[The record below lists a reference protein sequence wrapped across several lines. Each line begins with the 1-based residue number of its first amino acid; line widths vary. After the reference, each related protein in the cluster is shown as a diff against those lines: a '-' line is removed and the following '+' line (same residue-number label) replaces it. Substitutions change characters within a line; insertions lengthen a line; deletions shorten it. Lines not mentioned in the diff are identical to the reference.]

1 MHWKKIHLLRKDAF
15 IFGKTSC
22 RIELNRRF
30 SRRTLVL
37 PLWLV
42 NRNVDIHRPSR
53 VTSECYGRGIL
64 SIADVSES
72 KIKTSATTVTNV
84 LQKSQISSANMSILK
99 SHLSLTNVEIK
110 IFDWEM
116 IVDDALKE
124 DGATEVWELP
134 WKSLPAYPSPVLH
147 KCGNKKR
154 DTTLHGTNKS

>member
-1 MHWKKIHLLRKDAF
+1 M
-15 IFGKTSC
+15 
-22 RIELNRRF
+22 
-30 SRRTLVL
+30 
-37 PLWLV
+37 
-42 NRNVDIHRPSR
+42 DIHRPSR

-134 WKSLPAYPSPVLH
+134 
-147 KCGNKKR
+147 
-154 DTTLHGTNKS
+154 